1 MSPKESDP
9 DFLLTRPE
17 EIRSALFEL
26 THPECQIL
34 VRDAADREMAVVVLG
49 ADKQTRHFFWRPRDY
64 AGADF
69 EKSDAHGLRVGSV
82 LQFHANGY
90 GGVQIHFR
98 VPRPEVVRFGDGS
111 AALVS
116 PYPERLSRIQRRK
129 MFRASIAGNSVRCG
143 GHWRPSAG
151 AKPIVF
157 TLRDI
162 SVDGVGLRIN
172 RAVGDLPAPGSKM
185 EDVYL
190 DFGDFGNITTDLEI
204 RTLIPL
210 AGQPL
215 KPAGGEPAAQ
225 GNDAAAAGA
234 QGSTPGTAGAAGA
247 AGAAVASAAPVA
259 APARVAPAATVRVKG
274 EDPLTHV
281 GAAFLILD
289 GRQETWLQQ
298 VVWRLEKARSV
309 PN

>member
-69 EKSDAHGLRVGSV
+69 DRSDANGLRSSSV

-98 VPRPEVVRFGDGS
+98 VPRPEVVNFGDGS

-129 MFRASIAGNSVRCG
+129 MFRASISGNNVRCG
-143 GHWRPSAG
+143 GHWRTTPG
-151 AKPIVF
+151 AKPTMF

-172 RAVGDLPAPGSKM
+172 RAVADLPAPGSKM

-215 KPAGGEPAAQ
+215 KPAQDEEAAQ
-225 GNDAAAAGA
+225 ADDAAAGLQDAAAAA
-234 QGSTPGTAGAAGA
+234 PAVTPKPAPSTP
-247 AGAAVASAAPVA
+247 
-259 APARVAPAATVRVKG
+259 ARTKG
-274 EDPLTHV
+274 EDPLTHI

-298 VVWRLEKARSV
+298 VVWRLEKARTV

>member
-34 VRDAADREMAVVVLG
+34 VRDAADREMAVMVLG

-69 EKSDAHGLRVGSV
+69 DKSDAHGLRVGSV

-98 VPRPEVVRFGDGS
+98 VPRPEVVRFDDGS

-143 GHWRPSAG
+143 GHWRPAPG
-151 AKPIVF
+151 AKPVVF

-172 RAVGDLPAPGSKM
+172 RAVADLPAPGSKM

-215 KPAGGEPAAQ
+215 KPASNEQAAPAT
-225 GNDAAAAGA
+225 DAAAGL
-234 QGSTPGTAGAAGA
+234 PGAA
-247 AGAAVASAAPVA
+247 AVPAA
-259 APARVAPAATVRVKG
+259 APAAAQVTPARVKG
-274 EDPLTHV
+274 EEPLTHV

-298 VVWRLEKARSV
+298 VVWRLEKARTV

>member
-1 MSPKESDP
+1 MSPKEPDP

-49 ADKQTRHFFWRPRDY
+49 ADKQTRHFFWRPRDF

-69 EKSDAHGLRVGSV
+69 EKSDVHGLRVGNV

-98 VPRPEVVRFGDGS
+98 VPRPELVRFDDGS

-129 MFRASIAGNSVRCG
+129 MFRASITGNSLRCG
-143 GHWRPSAG
+143 GHWRPTPG
-151 AKPIVF
+151 AKPVVF
-157 TLRDI
+157 TVRDI

-172 RAVGDLPAPGSKM
+172 RAVDDLPAPGTTM

-215 KPAGGEPAAQ
+215 KPTPDPAA
-225 GNDAAAAGA
+225 
-234 QGSTPGTAGAAGA
+234 GTDTATDG
-247 AGAAVASAAPVA
+247 APVA
-259 APARVAPAATVRVKG
+259 PPAPAAVPARARG
-274 EDPLTHV
+274 DDPLTHI
-281 GAAFLILD
+281 GAAFMILD

-298 VVWRLEKARSV
+298 VVWRLEKARAMGA
-309 PN
+309 

>member
-1 MSPKESDP
+1 MSLKESDP

-34 VRDAADREMAVVVLG
+34 VRDAADREMAVLVLG
-49 ADKQTRHFFWRPRDY
+49 TDKQTRHFFWRPRDY

-69 EKSDAHGLRVGSV
+69 DKSDMHGLRVGSV

-98 VPRPEVVRFGDGS
+98 VPRPDVVRFDDGS

-129 MFRASIAGNSVRCG
+129 MFRASIAGNGMRCG
-143 GHWRPSAG
+143 GHWRPAPG
-151 AKPIVF
+151 AKPVVF

-172 RAVGDLPAPGSKM
+172 RAVADLPQRGSRM

-190 DFGDFGNITTDLEI
+190 DFGDFGNITTDIEV

-215 KPAGGEPAAQ
+215 QAGAEAHKQPAAE
-225 GNDAAAAGA
+225 
-234 QGSTPGTAGAAGA
+234 GAAPPA
-247 AGAAVASAAPVA
+247 DAQAA
-259 APARVAPAATVRVKG
+259 APAPAARAKG

-281 GAAFLILD
+281 GAAFLTLD

-298 VVWRLEKARSV
+298 VVWRLEKARTAG
-309 PN
+309 

>member
-34 VRDAADREMAVVVLG
+34 VRDAADREMAVLVLG
-49 ADKQTRHFFWRPRDY
+49 TDKQTRHFFWRPRDY

-69 EKSDAHGLRVGSV
+69 EKNDVHGLRVGSV

-98 VPRPEVVRFGDGS
+98 VPRPDVVRFDDGS

-129 MFRASIAGNSVRCG
+129 MFRASITGNSVRCG
-143 GHWRPSAG
+143 GHWRPAPG

-157 TLRDI
+157 TVRDI

-172 RAVGDLPAPGSKM
+172 RAVEDLPPPGTKM

-215 KPAGGEPAAQ
+215 KPETDAEKL
-225 GNDAAAAGA
+225 AAADGL
-234 QGSTPGTAGAAGA
+234 AAT
-247 AGAAVASAAPVA
+247 S
-259 APARVAPAATVRVKG
+259 VAPQVDAQEASDAKGSPKASTKGNTKGSITG

-298 VVWRLEKARSV
+298 VVWRLEKARTMGS
-309 PN
+309 

>member
-69 EKSDAHGLRVGSV
+69 EKSDAHGLRAGSV

-98 VPRPEVVRFGDGS
+98 VPRPEVVRFDDGS

-129 MFRASIAGNSVRCG
+129 MFRASIGGNNVRCG
-143 GHWRPSAG
+143 GHWRPTAG
-151 AKPIVF
+151 AKPIVL

-172 RAVGDLPAPGSKM
+172 RAVADLPGPGSKM

-215 KPAGGEPAAQ
+215 QPTAEEEAAQ
-225 GNDAAAAGA
+225 AEAAGVAAGA
-234 QGSTPGTAGAAGA
+234 QGAPGVAGVAAAGA
-247 AGAAVASAAPVA
+247 APAAAATPV
-259 APARVAPAATVRVKG
+259 RVAPANIAGRGGKKG
-274 EDPLTHV
+274 EDPLTHI

-298 VVWRLEKARSV
+298 VVWRLEKARTMA
-309 PN
+309 N